1 MEPVVACATMIEL
14 VRGAGDVARGGRYLL
29 GAPGLWIWVLAPA
42 VVTLI
47 LLVAIIAGAV
57 WLIDPVVGWV
67 AAHLPDVVAGWVG
80 GLLRFLVIV
89 GLVIL
94 GFVMFVSLAGA
105 LAGPFCEILS
115 EKVEEQVTGRPAPD
129 AGNFVVGLM
138 TGLAHAGRRLLVSL
152 FGIVLVM
159 VLSSL
164 IPIVG
169 GIIAA
174 AVAFYLAAGSAAYD
188 CFDAVHSRRSWSYSR
203 KMDFLRAHRGR
214 TLGLGG
220 ATAALLVVPFVNLLA
235 LGVGATGA
243 TLTVLDLEGA
253 RR

>member
-1 MEPVVACATMIEL
+1 MVACATMVEL
-14 VRGAGDVARGGRYLL
+14 VRGAGDVARGGRFLL
-29 GAPGLWIWVLAPA
+29 GAPGLWIWVVAPA
-42 VVTLI
+42 LVTLV
-47 LLVAIIAGAV
+47 LLVGIIAGAV

-67 AAHLPDVVAGWVG
+67 AAHLPDAVAGWVG
-80 GLLRFLVIV
+80 GLLRFVVVV

-115 EKVEEQVTGRPAPD
+115 EKVEEKVTGRPAPD
-129 AGNFVVGLM
+129 AGNFVVGLV
-138 TGLAHAGRRLLVSL
+138 TGLVHAARRLLVSL

-159 VLSSL
+159 ALSSL

-188 CFDAVHSRRSWSYSR
+188 CFDAVHARRSWSYRR

-214 TLGLGG
+214 SLGLGG
-220 ATAALLVVPFVNLLA
+220 ATAALLIVPFVNLVA
-235 LGVGATGA
+235 LGIGATGA
-243 TLTVLDLEGA
+243 TLAALDLGQLE
-253 RR
+253 R

>member
-1 MEPVVACATMIEL
+1 M
-14 VRGAGDVARGGRYLL
+14 ARGGRYLL
-29 GAPGLWIWVLAPA
+29 GAPSLWIWVVAPA
-42 VVTLI
+42 VVTLV

-57 WLIDPVVGWV
+57 WLIDPAVGWV
-67 AAHLPDVVAGWVG
+67 AARLPDAVAGWVG

-115 EKVEEQVTGRPAPD
+115 EKVEERVTGRPAPD
-129 AGNFVVGLM
+129 AGNFVVGLL

-152 FGIVLVM
+152 FGIALVM
-159 VLSSL
+159 ALSAL

-169 GIIAA
+169 GVIAA

-188 CFDAVHSRRSWSYSR
+188 CFDAVHSRRSWSYRR

-220 ATAALLVVPFVNLLA
+220 ATAALLVVPVVNLLA

-243 TLTVLDLEGA
+243 TLAAIDLEEA